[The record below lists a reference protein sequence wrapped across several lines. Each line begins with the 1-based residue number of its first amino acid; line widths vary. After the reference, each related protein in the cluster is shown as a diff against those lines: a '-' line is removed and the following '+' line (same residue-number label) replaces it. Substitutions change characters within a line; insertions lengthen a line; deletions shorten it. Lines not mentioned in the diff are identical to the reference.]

1 MWRKSRLVLLGL
13 VAAAIGLIAQ
23 EEILHVS
30 TELVTVTVSV
40 MDRNGRPIQDIKRE
54 EFTVLDDGR
63 PREIQAFHQELDMP
77 LTLGLVADISGSQ
90 VDFVKKHRVDLHQFF
105 GQVLHPGDRAF
116 LVSVPNSARL
126 DVDFTESVEELDQG
140 AGRLQSM
147 RKMNRETFGGE
158 CPGFSFRKSCGT
170 LIWNGIWGSAKLKL
184 HGLQGRKAIVVL
196 TDGQDTGSK
205 HSLSETIEAAQGADA
220 PVYTI
225 SSQPPVLK
233 RAMRGLP
240 PLTPGA
246 AIGRAAGVGMQA
258 AMNATG
264 KAHLHR
270 LAEETG
276 AAFFDVERDLSDVF
290 RQIEEELRHLY
301 VLSFTLPEA
310 DRDGKFHKLE
320 VKSSRA
326 DVKVRAR
333 AGYIAQ

>member
-1 MWRKSRLVLLGL
+1 MWRNSGILLAATFVAAIAL
-13 VAAAIGLIAQ
+13 VAQ
-23 EEILHVS
+23 DEILHVS

-40 MDRNGRPIQDIKRE
+40 MDKNGRPIQDMKRE
-54 EFTVLDDGR
+54 EFTVLDDER
-63 PREIQAFHQELDMP
+63 LREIQTFHQELDLP

-116 LVSVPNSARL
+116 LVSVPNTARL
-126 DVDFTESVEELDQG
+126 DVDFTESVELLDQA
-140 AGRLQSM
+140 AGRLAMM
-147 RKMNRETFGGE
+147 RKMNKETFGGE

-170 LIWNGIWGSAKLKL
+170 LLWNGVWGSAKLKL

-205 HSLSETIEAAQGADA
+205 HSLAETIEAAQGADA

-225 SSQPPVLK
+225 SSQPPILK
-233 RAMRGLP
+233 RAVRGLP

-246 AIGRAAGVGMQA
+246 AIGRAAGAGMQA
-258 AMNATG
+258 AINAAG
-264 KAHLHR
+264 KSHLHR

-276 AAFFDVERDLSDVF
+276 AAYFDVEKDLSNVF
-290 RQIEEELRHLY
+290 QQIEEELRHLY
-301 VLSFTLPEA
+301 VLSFTLPES

-333 AGYIAQ
+333 VGYIAH